1 MLVILTTIAGL
12 LSSAI
17 PVIFRYFEM
26 KQKYKFELQL
36 ATLKLEASL
45 RNAEVNKELKT
56 IEETFAD
63 IQKSRESDAGYGNS
77 WMETW
82 RASVRPFITY
92 SCFSLFYGVKVTTAI
107 VLLQSGLNIENM
119 EAATK
124 IILDDTTISI
134 ITIIIGFYFGS
145 RFLNKDSVK

>member
-17 PVIFRYFEM
+17 PAIFRYLEM

-36 ATLKLEASL
+36 ATLKLEAQL
-45 RNAEVNKELKT
+45 RTAEVNRDIRN

-63 IQKSRESDAGYGNS
+63 IQKAREADVEPGNS

-107 VLLQSGLNIENM
+107 VLLQSGLTIENM

-145 RFLNKDSVK
+145 RLLNKDSSK